1 MVSWPHG
8 WPKKDVRTMNAQ
20 LQVGWLSPELEGT
33 TAGGE
38 RFQLRELRPRPV
50 LVEFHRGTW

>member
-1 MVSWPHG
+1 MVPWKHG
-8 WPKKDVRTMNAQ
+8 EARVAKRAQ
-20 LQVGWLSPELEGT
+20 LQVGWLAPTLEGT

-38 RFQLRELRPRPV
+38 VFRLKDLRPRPV